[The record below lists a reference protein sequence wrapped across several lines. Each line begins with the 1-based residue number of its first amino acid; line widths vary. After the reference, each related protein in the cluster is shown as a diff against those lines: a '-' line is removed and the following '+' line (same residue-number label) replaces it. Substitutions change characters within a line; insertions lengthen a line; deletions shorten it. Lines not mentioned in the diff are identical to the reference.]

1 MGHDKRAIVVGAGI
15 AGLAT
20 ALRLRQAGW
29 ASLVVERAP
38 ARRTGGYTLTFSGIG
53 YDAAE
58 RMGIVPE
65 LAGRN
70 ITPDELNYIKPNGER
85 RFSIP
90 GPTALAM
97 LGDRSLNL
105 MRGDIEDVLYRA
117 VSDQADGRVEIR
129 FGTTATAV
137 TQDAGSVTAGLS
149 DGTTEYADL
158 LIGADGLHSA
168 TRALAFGPEERYRLD
183 LEHMVAVFTLDHL
196 PDGVTPGATET
207 LTDAGRTLAVVS
219 TGDRQPTAFFAYR
232 TGDVASELVAGPKA
246 ALPATFGGM
255 GWVAPQL
262 LAQLRSADGV
272 YFDTVSQI
280 VLPSWHRDRIA
291 VLGDAAWCVT
301 LFAGFGAS
309 LAVAGADA
317 LGTELERHESDVDA
331 ALADWEAGL
340 RPYAEKKQR
349 LGRQV
354 KGLYAPADRTR
365 LFLRD
370 LPLRLAAFG
379 PVGSLLRHRLQLKG

>member
-1 MGHDKRAIVVGAGI
+1 MGDDRRVIIVGAGI

-20 ALRLRQAGW
+20 ALRLLQAGW
-29 ASLVVERAP
+29 RPLVVERAP

-58 RMGIVPE
+58 RMGIVDE
-65 LAGRN
+65 LAGWN
-70 ITPDELNYIKPNGER
+70 VTPDEMNYIKPSGER

-90 GPTALAM
+90 GPTVRAM

-105 MRGDIEDVLYRA
+105 MRGDIEDVLYHA
-117 VSDQADGRVEIR
+117 VTDRADGRVEIR
-129 FGTTATAV
+129 FGTTVTGV
-137 TQDAGSVTAGLS
+137 TQDADSVTAVLS
-149 DGTTEYADL
+149 DGTTERADL
-158 LIGADGLHSA
+158 LIGADGVHSA

-183 LEHMVAVFTLDHL
+183 LDHMVAVFTLDHL
-196 PDGVTPGATET
+196 PDGIAPGATET
-207 LTDAGRTLAVVS
+207 LTEAGRTLAVVS
-219 TGDRQPTAFFAYR
+219 IRGRRPTAFFAYR
-232 TGDVASELVAGPKA
+232 TGDVSGELAAGA
-246 ALPATFGGM
+246 HAVLPAVYGRM
-255 GWVAPQL
+255 GWVAPQV
-262 LAQLRSADGV
+262 LAQLRDAEEV

-280 VLPSWHRDRIA
+280 LLPSWHRGRIA

-317 LGTELERHESDVDA
+317 LGTALERDGNDVA
-331 ALADWEAGL
+331 GALVAWEARL
-340 RPYAEKKQR
+340 RPVAEKKQR

-354 KGLYAPADRTR
+354 KGLYAPADSAR

-370 LPLRLAAFG
+370 LPLRLAALG
-379 PVGSLLRHRLQLKG
+379 PVGHLLRRRLQLKG

>member
-1 MGHDKRAIVVGAGI
+1 MGHDKRVIIVGAGI

-29 ASLVVERAP
+29 TSLVVERAP

-58 RMGIVPE
+58 RMGIVTE

-70 ITPDELNYIKPNGER
+70 ITPDRMNYIKPNGER

-90 GPTALAM
+90 GPTAQAM

-105 MRGDIEDVLYRA
+105 MRGDIEDVLHRA
-117 VSDQADGRVEIR
+117 ATAGADGRVELR
-129 FGTTATAV
+129 FGATVTAV
-137 TQDAGSVTAGLS
+137 TQDADSVTAVLS
-149 DGTTEYADL
+149 DGTAERADL

-168 TRALAFGPEERYRLD
+168 TRALVFGPEERYRLD
-183 LEHMVAVFTLDHL
+183 LEHMVAVFTLDRL
-196 PDGVTPGATET
+196 PDAVTRGATET
-207 LTDAGRTLAVVS
+207 LTDAGKTLAVIA
-219 TGDRQPTAFFAYR
+219 TGDRPPTAFFAYR
-232 TGDVASELVAGPKA
+232 TADAAGELAAGA
-246 ALPATFGGM
+246 ETALPAAYGRM

-262 LAQLRSADGV
+262 LAQLRTADGV

-280 VLPSWHRDRIA
+280 VLPSWHRGRVA

-317 LGTELERHESDVDA
+317 LGA
-331 ALADWEAGL
+331 ALEEHETDVASALAAWEAGL

-379 PVGSLLRHRLQLKG
+379 PVGSLLRHRLQLRS